1 MNLSKAP
8 YFVAALMIA
17 FVPLASAQ
25 GTFTQIDYPGAVE
38 TSCIAINSA
47 GDTVGFFKDTDS
59 NTHGFLLSSGTFTQ
73 LDVPGASSTQAFGIN
88 DLGQIVGFN
97 GTGSFSYDIATQTFS
112 PIVHP
117 GPGTATVAFGINNRG
132 TIVGY
137 IKNLGSSTED
147 GFKLKGTKY
156 TKIDYPQS
164 GVKATYLLNISNSG
178 VIIGWVATD
187 NNLESFW
194 YAQKQFKIVNI
205 PGAFSPLALGINDQK
220 ALVGTYFDGTQE
232 SGWLYEKGN
241 FQTLNPPGSV
251 LTYAYSI
258 NNSGEVT
265 GYFDDADGL
274 AHGFTWTPAADAA
287 KK

>member
-25 GTFTQIDYPGAVE
+25 GTYTQIDYPGAVE

-112 PIVHP
+112 PYPTMVPRLLIPKATVAVP
-117 GPGTATVAFGINNRG
+117 GPGWTIHFYSQWNGAEFHSHLEELWQYSPKNSHVA
-132 TIVGY
+132 
-137 IKNLGSSTED
+137 
-147 GFKLKGTKY
+147 
-156 TKIDYPQS
+156 
-164 GVKATYLLNISNSG
+164 
-178 VIIGWVATD
+178 
-187 NNLESFW
+187 
-194 YAQKQFKIVNI
+194 
-205 PGAFSPLALGINDQK
+205 
-220 ALVGTYFDGTQE
+220 
-232 SGWLYEKGN
+232 
-241 FQTLNPPGSV
+241 
-251 LTYAYSI
+251 
-258 NNSGEVT
+258 
-265 GYFDDADGL
+265 
-274 AHGFTWTPAADAA
+274 
-287 KK
+287 